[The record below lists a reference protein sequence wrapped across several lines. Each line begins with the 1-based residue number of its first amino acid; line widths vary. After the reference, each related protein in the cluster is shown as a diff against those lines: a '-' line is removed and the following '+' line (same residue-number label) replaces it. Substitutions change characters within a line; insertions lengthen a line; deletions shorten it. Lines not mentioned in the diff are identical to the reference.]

1 MEASGHKR
9 VVVRHVAEGHELDA
23 AVGVVV
29 GGTLGNVLDDTAEQF
44 DRVHVDAGLG
54 GADVHGRADD
64 VGLGESLRQGAD
76 EQLLG
81 RGHGLGNECGV
92 AADQVDADFLGRL
105 VKRVGDL
112 DEILAR
118 LAGAGTDQ

>member
-1 MEASGHKR
+1 MP
-9 VVVRHVAEGHELDA
+9 
-23 AVGVVV
+23 
-29 GGTLGNVLDDTAEQF
+29 VLVEPTF
-44 DRVHVDAGLG
+44 T
-54 GADVHGRADD
+54 
-64 VGLGESLRQGAD
+64 D
-76 EQLLG
+76 EQTMSVSLSALGSERIG

>member
-1 MEASGHKR
+1 MP
-9 VVVRHVAEGHELDA
+9 
-23 AVGVVV
+23 
-29 GGTLGNVLDDTAEQF
+29 VLVEPTFTDEQTMS
-44 DRVHVDAGLG
+44 VSE
-54 GADVHGRADD
+54 RAW
-64 VGLGESLRQGAD
+64 QGAD

>member
-1 MEASGHKR
+1 M
-9 VVVRHVAEGHELDA
+9 
-23 AVGVVV
+23 
-29 GGTLGNVLDDTAEQF
+29 AEQF

-76 EQLLG
+76 EQLRG